1 MRPREGYPPSFRA
14 KKSSILL
21 RMELFSYTSAFLPPA
36 RAALARRTEQDG
48 NGALKDGYF
57 QKHTGALRNGMRRY
71 ETAGVPT
78 MSAA

>member
-1 MRPREGYPPSFRA
+1 MRRPFFARTRNPCRA
-14 KKSSILL
+14 
-21 RMELFSYTSAFLPPA
+21 YGA
-36 RAALARRTEQDG
+36 RQERGFERR
-48 NGALKDGYF
+48 YF